1 MKHRILVIDDE
12 VSIRELYKT
21 ILQPRPKELM
31 QIASQLFDDNP
42 IAPAKEE
49 YIVDMA
55 SQGEAGSRFVK
66 DAINKNQAYT
76 LAFIDMRMPP
86 GWDGVKTAIEIR
98 KMDPNIFI
106 VFVTAYSDKNMAE
119 IYQEIGHSNRILYL
133 KKPFALDE
141 IKSIVTMLTQT
152 YEQELTLQKL
162 ANKDGLTGLNTRRH
176 FMELFQT
183 ELDRAKRYS
192 KQLSLLMLDIDYFK
206 N

>member
-1 MKHRILVIDDE
+1 
-12 VSIRELYKT
+12 
-21 ILQPRPKELM
+21 
-31 QIASQLFDDNP
+31 
-42 IAPAKEE
+42 
-49 YIVDMA
+49 
-55 SQGEAGSRFVK
+55 
-66 DAINKNQAYT
+66 
-76 LAFIDMRMPP
+76 
-86 GWDGVKTAIEIR
+86 
-98 KMDPNIFI
+98 
-106 VFVTAYSDKNMAE
+106 MAE

>member
-66 DAINKNQAYT
+66 
-76 LAFIDMRMPP
+76 
-86 GWDGVKTAIEIR
+86 
-98 KMDPNIFI
+98 
-106 VFVTAYSDKNMAE
+106 
-119 IYQEIGHSNRILYL
+119 
-133 KKPFALDE
+133 
-141 IKSIVTMLTQT
+141 
-152 YEQELTLQKL
+152 
-162 ANKDGLTGLNTRRH
+162 
-176 FMELFQT
+176 
-183 ELDRAKRYS
+183 
-192 KQLSLLMLDIDYFK
+192 
-206 N
+206 